1 MVSCVVKWYCIVLYC
16 VVKVMHCVVCCQV
29 VYCGVLWCTVL
40 SSGVLWCQV
49 VHCVALCCNT
59 CYCGVVCQVFHVL
72 IPPHFPHT
80 VPKGT
85 PAFMAPEVLLPETV
99 EQAGPQ
105 SDVWSLGATL
115 FYMIHGKLIGLTPP
129 SIDLI

>member
-1 MVSCVVKWYCIVLYC
+1 MFFTGIIKICDF
-16 VVKVMHCVVCCQV
+16 
-29 VYCGVLWCTVL
+29 GVAVRT
-40 SSGVLWCQV
+40 SEKTQ
-49 VHCVALCCNT
+49 
-59 CYCGVVCQVFHVL
+59 
-72 IPPHFPHT
+72 

-115 FYMIHGKLIGLTPP
+115 FFMVNGKRGKEFFFIYFLI
-129 SIDLI
+129 I

>member
-1 MVSCVVKWYCIVLYC
+1 MTSIYTIKYIFLFCFHFTGIIKICDF
-16 VVKVMHCVVCCQV
+16 
-29 VYCGVLWCTVL
+29 GVAVRT
-40 SSGVLWCQV
+40 SEKTQ
-49 VHCVALCCNT
+49 
-59 CYCGVVCQVFHVL
+59 
-72 IPPHFPHT
+72 

-115 FYMIHGKLIGLTPP
+115 FFMVNGKRGKKNYLFFIF
-129 SIDLI
+129 DH